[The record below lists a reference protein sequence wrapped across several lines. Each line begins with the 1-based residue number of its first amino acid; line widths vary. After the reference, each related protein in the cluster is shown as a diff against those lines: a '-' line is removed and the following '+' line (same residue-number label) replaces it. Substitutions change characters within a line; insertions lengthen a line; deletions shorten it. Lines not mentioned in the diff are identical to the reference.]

1 MLEEPLICGFLL
13 FIANRVYIMTISE
26 NEIRSMLM
34 EELSK
39 QEVKSM
45 IDSKVAEYLK
55 DREFKKRVRDIT
67 VDVLDDFFHEMWRKN
82 GFWKNPIKNR

>member
-1 MLEEPLICGFLL
+1 MRI
-13 FIANRVYIMTISE
+13 TE
-26 NEIRSMLM
+26 NEIRDILR

-39 QEVKSM
+39 QEVRAM
-45 IDSKVAEYLK
+45 IDDKFASYTK
-55 DREFKKRVRDIT
+55 DREFKKKIRDIA